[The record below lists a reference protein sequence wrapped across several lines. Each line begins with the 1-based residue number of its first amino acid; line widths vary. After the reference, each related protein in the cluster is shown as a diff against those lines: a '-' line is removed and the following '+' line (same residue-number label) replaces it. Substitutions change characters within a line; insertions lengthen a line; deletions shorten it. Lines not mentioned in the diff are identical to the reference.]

1 MFDPML
7 QVLSAVFFVLS
18 ALSLV
23 LAVRALSRRRL
34 VRGFG
39 SLLLGLL
46 LLSLSALSATISVS
60 TRGYKALTHEEL
72 AAVVQTVPTGD
83 QRFLAT
89 FRFPGGGERRFR
101 LAGDELYVDAHILKW
116 KPIANVLGLH
126 TAYELDRVA
135 GRYVRL
141 EDERTRPRTVASL
154 AEDKPIDMFEL
165 RRRLPLLRPL
175 VDAEYGSGTFVLA
188 DTPAN
193 YEIRVSVSGLL
204 VRRVGGK

>member
-7 QVLSAVFFVLS
+7 HLLAAVFFVLS
-18 ALSLV
+18 ALFLV
-23 LAVRALSRRRL
+23 LAVRALRRRRL
-34 VRGFG
+34 VCGSG

-60 TRGYKALTHEEL
+60 TRGYKALTHEEV
-72 AAVVQTVPTGD
+72 AAVVQTVPAGD
-83 QRFLAT
+83 QLFLAT
-89 FRFPGGGERRFR
+89 FRFPSGEVQRFR
-101 LAGDELYVDAHILKW
+101 MAGDELYVDAHILKW
-116 KPIANVLGLH
+116 KPIANMLGLH

-188 DTPAN
+188 DAPAS

>member
-7 QVLSAVFFVLS
+7 HLLAAVFFVLS
-18 ALSLV
+18 VLFLV
-23 LAVRALSRRRL
+23 LAVRALRRRQL
-34 VRGFG
+34 VRGSG

-60 TRGYKALTHEEL
+60 TRGYKALTHEEV
-72 AAVVQTVPTGD
+72 AAVVQTVPAGD
-83 QRFLAT
+83 QLFLAT
-89 FRFPGGGERRFR
+89 FRFPSGEVRRFR
-101 LAGDELYVDAHILKW
+101 MAGDELYVDAHILKW

-188 DTPAN
+188 DAPAS